1 MLPCFPCSS
10 PWESNVFPHT
20 KGGSSEICQESGECV
35 CWTCEETSLG
45 GFGDN
50 GAWAP
55 AVVYFVHAKHFTR
68 TRGNSRSEQRH
79 NISLSYWKGLFHLC
93 HPISGMIA
101 PRELCLTN
109 RFSVL
114 SLHILQL
121 QALIFL
127 SRFFQKLNLVFIG
140 VIVIRKWRSH
150 HLTNK
155 KGQVGISF
163 AYHRCEVTSRPLL
176 EWNEWMNDL
185 SFCSHVSFKHVC
197 PWLLELAT
205 AQLRLY
211 RSTGGGG
218 GWLLLTG
225 ANVRV
230 GAGLQYVHACC

>member
-109 RFSVL
+109 RFSLL
-114 SLHILQL
+114 SWDSPHSLATSL
-121 QALIFL
+121 
-127 SRFFQKLNLVFIG
+127 
-140 VIVIRKWRSH
+140 
-150 HLTNK
+150 
-155 KGQVGISF
+155 ISF
-163 AYHRCEVTSRPLL
+163 PIFYNVKSGIYLILFFFLLLLSWKMHYLTEIKDVLISCIYPRSKKVSSWFLL
-176 EWNEWMNDL
+176 EWNEWINNNIL
-185 SFCSHVSFKHVC
+185 IK
-197 PWLLELAT
+197 
-205 AQLRLY
+205 
-211 RSTGGGG
+211 
-218 GWLLLTG
+218 
-225 ANVRV
+225 
-230 GAGLQYVHACC
+230 

>member
-55 AVVYFVHAKHFTR
+55 VVVYFVHTKHFTR
-68 TRGNSRSEQRH
+68 TQGNSRSEQRH

-109 RFSVL
+109 RFS
-114 SLHILQL
+114 
-121 QALIFL
+121 FL
-127 SRFFQKLNLVFIG
+127 SRDSPHSLATSFDFLSLFFFIKLNLLFICF
-140 VIVIRKWRSH
+140 IIILKWRLYY
-150 HLTNK
+150 LTDCFSQK
-155 KGQVGISF
+155 
-163 AYHRCEVTSRPLL
+163 RT
-176 EWNEWMNDL
+176 
-185 SFCSHVSFKHVC
+185 
-197 PWLLELAT
+197 
-205 AQLRLY
+205 RLNSMY
-211 RSTGGGG
+211 
-218 GWLLLTG
+218 LP
-225 ANVRV
+225 
-230 GAGLQYVHACC
+230 